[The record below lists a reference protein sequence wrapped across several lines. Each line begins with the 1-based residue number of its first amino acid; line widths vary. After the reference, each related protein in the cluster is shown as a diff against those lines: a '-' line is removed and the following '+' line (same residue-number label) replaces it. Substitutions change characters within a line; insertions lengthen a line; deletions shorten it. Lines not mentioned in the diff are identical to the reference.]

1 MDERGTTDLR
11 ETVLHLVQVAEDP
24 QFMTPRVIGD
34 DPHATGPEGVV
45 DVLDISLD
53 LLVGLLQ
60 QLHLFLLFVVRLHHL
75 GDVTAGCHHTM
86 EFAVFVA
93 NRTED
98 RFVVESAAEFH
109 VGDTLVFPFHLV
121 DVGDG

>member
-11 ETVLHLVQVAEDP
+11 ETVLHLVQVTEDP
-24 QFMTPRVIGD
+24 QFMMPRVIGD
-34 DPHATGPEGVV
+34 DPHTTGLEGVV
-45 DVLDISLD
+45 DILDISLD

-75 GDVTAGCHHTM
+75 GDVTAGCHHPM
-86 EFAVFVA
+86 EHPRFIAD
-93 NRTED
+93 RTED
-98 RFVVESAAEFH
+98 RFVVESAAEFD
-109 VGDTLVFPFHLV
+109 VGDTLVFPLHLV

>member
-1 MDERGTTDLR
+1 
-11 ETVLHLVQVAEDP
+11 
-24 QFMTPRVIGD
+24 MTPRMVDD
-34 DPHATGPEGVV
+34 DPHTTGPEGVV
-45 DVLDISLD
+45 DILDISLD

-75 GDVTAGCHHTM
+75 GDVTAGCHHPM
-86 EFAVFVA
+86 EHPRFIAD
-93 NRTED
+93 RTED
-98 RFVVESAAEFH
+98 RFVVEGTSELY

>member
-1 MDERGTTDLR
+1 
-11 ETVLHLVQVAEDP
+11 
-24 QFMTPRVIGD
+24 MTPRVVGD
-34 DPHATGPEGVV
+34 DPDTTRLEGVV
-45 DVLDISLD
+45 DILDIRLD
-53 LLVGLLQ
+53 LLIGLLQ

-86 EFAVFVA
+86 ELAVFVA

-98 RFVVESAAEFH
+98 GFVVEGTAELH

-121 DVGDG
+121 DIGDG